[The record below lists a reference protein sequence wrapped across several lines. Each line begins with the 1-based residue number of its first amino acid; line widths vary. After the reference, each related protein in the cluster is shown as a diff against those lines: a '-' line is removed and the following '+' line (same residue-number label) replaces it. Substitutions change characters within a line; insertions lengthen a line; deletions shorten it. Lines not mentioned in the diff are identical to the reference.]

1 MIRTPL
7 DGAGGVAVGSATYW
21 CVLGSHT
28 NVLPRSVGGMTLAG
42 LVGLKA
48 EAASRIAWSRAAA
61 SAYGWFAVRGG
72 TTGAAPSSAPVAGA
86 APMGEPVA
94 VRSAAKL
101 WSVGDV
107 KTLET
112 VWRSEV
118 SCCGLESWGCGPLE
132 SLHAAA
138 TSATVAARAHQVRR
152 RYAGMLLLRR
162 LAVWERRL
170 RDETYSGRAHATVMG
185 RTLREVAGP
194 VMTTGA
200 VKRSPRPRVA
210 ARPCRTT
217 PPTAPA

>member
-86 APMGEPVA
+86 APMG
-94 VRSAAKL
+94 RSEERR
-101 WSVGDV
+101 VGD
-107 KTLET
+107 ERRDAGG
-112 VWRSEV
+112 RSE
-118 SCCGLESWGCGPLE
+118 
-132 SLHAAA
+132 
-138 TSATVAARAHQVRR
+138 R
-152 RYAGMLLLRR
+152 
-162 LAVWERRL
+162 
-170 RDETYSGRAHATVMG
+170 
-185 RTLREVAGP
+185 
-194 VMTTGA
+194 
-200 VKRSPRPRVA
+200 
-210 ARPCRTT
+210 
-217 PPTAPA
+217 